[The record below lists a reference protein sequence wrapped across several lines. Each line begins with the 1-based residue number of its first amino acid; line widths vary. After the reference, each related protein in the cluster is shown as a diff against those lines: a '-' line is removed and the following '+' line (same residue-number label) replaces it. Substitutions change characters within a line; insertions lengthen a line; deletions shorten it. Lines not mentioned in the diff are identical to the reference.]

1 MQNGSNT
8 LFSLIIAKKVNKS
21 NKKEVKKQ
29 IKTHKDTSLSL
40 YPLKSLKKSYAVL
53 N

>member
-1 MQNGSNT
+1 MQT
-8 LFSLIIAKKVNKS
+8 KKINRL
-21 NKKEVKKQ
+21 
-29 IKTHKDTSLSL
+29 THKDTSLSL

>member
-8 LFSLIIAKKVNKS
+8 SFSLIIAKKVNK

>member
-1 MQNGSNT
+1 MAPT
-8 LFSLIIAKKVNKS
+8 HHFHSLLQRKS
-21 NKKEVKKQ
+21 IKIKEVKKQ

>member
-1 MQNGSNT
+1 MAPT
-8 LFSLIIAKKVNKS
+8 HYFHSLLQRKS
-21 NKKEVKKQ
+21 INQTKKEVKKQ

-40 YPLKSLKKSYAVL
+40 YPLKSFKKSYAVL